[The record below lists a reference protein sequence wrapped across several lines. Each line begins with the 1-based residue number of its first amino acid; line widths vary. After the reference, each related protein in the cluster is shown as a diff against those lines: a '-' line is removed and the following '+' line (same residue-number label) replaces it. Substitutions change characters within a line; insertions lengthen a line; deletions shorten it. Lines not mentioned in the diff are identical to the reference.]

1 MLDRPQVIPACNPS
15 SIMMLP
21 LTSLNIV
28 LSFLLVVG
36 SPVFS
41 TPLNTRTTAVSLA
54 AKFKAVGVT
63 NIIAGDR
70 ARAQSLHQATETGE
84 QYPNKSITNVAPIGY
99 TIQVGIGNPMKHYG
113 LLVDTA
119 SGNTWIGAEQYYTI
133 TNTSIDTGNT
143 VSVSYG
149 SSNFS
154 GKEYL
159 DTITLS
165 PLSISNQSIGV
176 ADKYQGFQGVDGVL
190 GVGPMS
196 LTKGTVSNTDTV
208 PTIMDNLSSQKF
220 PYSEILGVYFVP
232 VSEEDPT
239 GTLTFGGW
247 NSSLMTSDITYTPI
261 TTASPACNYWGIDQ
275 SIAYGNSTIL
285 PSAAGIVDTATVLIL
300 IATDAFKTY
309 KTATGATLDET
320 TGLLKITP
328 DQYSNLKPLIFT
340 IGGTAFTLTPN
351 AQIWPRSMN
360 SVIGDTSGN
369 SNNIYLIVAD
379 IGSETFDF
387 VNGYTFLERFYSI
400 FDTTNKRVGFATTAY
415 TESTSN

>member
-1 MLDRPQVIPACNPS
+1 
-15 SIMMLP
+15 MLP
-21 LTSLNIV
+21 LTSLKIV

-41 TPLNTRTTAVSLA
+41 TPLNTHTTAVSLA
-54 AKFKAVGVT
+54 ATFKASGLT
-63 NIIAGDR
+63 NIVAGDR
-70 ARAQSLHQATETGE
+70 ARAQSLHQAAKTGKP
-84 QYPNKSITNVAPIGY
+84 QYANASITNVAPIGY
-99 TIQVGIGNPMKHYG
+99 TVQAGIGNPMKHYG

-119 SGNTWIGAEQYYTI
+119 SGNTWIGADQYYTI
-133 TNTSIDTGNT
+133 TRTSTDTGNT
-143 VSVSYG
+143 VAVSYG
-149 SSNFS
+149 SGNFS
-154 GKEYL
+154 GKEYM
-159 DTITLS
+159 DTITLNS
-165 PLSISNQSIGV
+165 LSISNQSIGV
-176 ADKYQGFQGVDGVL
+176 ADEYQGFRGVDGVL
-190 GVGPMS
+190 GIGPVS
-196 LTKGTVSNTDTV
+196 LTKGTVSHTDTV
-208 PTIMDNLSSQKF
+208 PTIMDNLVSQKSIH
-220 PYSEILGVYFVP
+220 SEILGVYFVP

-261 TTASPACNYWGIDQ
+261 TTASPARNYWGIDQ
-275 SIAYGNSTIL
+275 SVTYGSSTIL
-285 PSAAGIVDTATVLIL
+285 SSAAGIVDTATVLIL
-300 IATDAFKTY
+300 IATDAFDTY

-320 TGLLKITP
+320 TGLLKITS
-328 DQYSNLKPLIFT
+328 DQYSRLKPLVFT

-369 SNNIYLIVAD
+369 SDNIYLIVAD

-387 VNGYTFLERFYSI
+387 VSGYTFLERFYSI